1 MLALTLPDGEAEK
14 RRARRAVAALA
25 RRFGQAAT
33 YEMEPLS
40 TDASP
45 SPSGWSLRV
54 VPCFPGLEGLASEG
68 TPVVTRQPPD
78 SMPVAPENDPGG
90 G

>member
-33 YEMEPLS
+33 YEMEPLRRRN
-40 TDASP
+40 A

-54 VPCFPGLEGLASEG
+54 VPCFPGLEAGERGTLGDATTAGFDAS
-68 TPVVTRQPPD
+68 R
-78 SMPVAPENDPGG
+78 ARK
-90 G
+90 